1 MSCVFP
7 SLVFHPFLFDVVSA
21 LRNWHISRKLTGA
34 RALARVDLVSVSTRY
49 LGDINGI
56 KIVHVTAIRYL
67 SPRPRSFV
75 EGTSPPFALIVP
87 RPPLIPPFIVRRNCV
102 SPWNSWRAKKVS
114 KPARCI
120 RTRIVLLLFHQGIS
134 TNSTYYA
141 ALGELITRRI
151 RYCEIK
157 IQTAKCNFA
166 FARFSVS
173 SIFPDLSRLRRCF
186 ELSHHEISSTRSTYF
201 IRSRFSLQIERNNWS
216 LGIANW
222 QIVATDHLIRP
233 RKMSFAWS
241 FIHSDATGYERYR
254 I

>member
-1 MSCVFP
+1 MFSRRFLFFFPIQRLFSSATPRDSPPLFSFVHFLFSIFVSCVFP

-151 RYCEIK
+151 RYREIK

-173 SIFPDLSRLRRCF
+173 SIFHACVGVSNYPITKYPLLVQRILFVPDFHCKSSEIIDRL
-186 ELSHHEISSTRSTYF
+186 E
-201 IRSRFSLQIERNNWS
+201 
-216 LGIANW
+216 
-222 QIVATDHLIRP
+222 
-233 RKMSFAWS
+233 
-241 FIHSDATGYERYR
+241 
-254 I
+254 